1 MSYNKHKD
9 ALPEKTVAMAKII
22 FDDLGIKPDI
32 VMTERLKG
40 VYSSTLTDREGGWVT
55 CGKGTTEEYCLA
67 SAYGEAIEHLCN
79 YTAYDLGRISGAVDH
94 AYGFSQYPDEVNVRI
109 SEIPTRFPQIY
120 SDLQE
125 SYGILSGRTASPEA
139 IIHLLEQYFGK
150 DTLPCIPF
158 YSVKTR
164 QEVLLPNALLSN
176 LCGSNGG
183 GAGNTPEEAIGHALD
198 EIAERFAKER
208 IYHTGLTPPDVPLS
222 FIQDHAPDLL
232 PIIAELESS
241 GQFRVVVKDASLGL
255 GLPVLCVLLVDQ
267 ENQRYMVNF
276 GAHPS
281 FPVALERCFT
291 EMFQFY
297 EGGNTQ
303 MRRKKMTPTLLPD
316 EKILNGIS
324 NWVSLLKDDVGYI
337 PLSFFA
343 GEHSWSFCGWDIMP
357 DYTNSMGLQRQLET
371 LGSLSN
377 DIYIRN
383 NSYFPFY
390 AYRVYIPGV
399 STTKLPFDEK
409 QLNSFLISQKMNNYF
424 SKSATLSVSDLTIL
438 RDYIFDPDTF
448 ASSLVLHNLG
458 EDQRYILYAALLK
471 DLGDPM
477 RALSILDMFEGKRSK
492 CAALSLRLRAMGYTD
507 AMIHQMV
514 DLFYGEVDGQYGK
527 LWLSEPVFPHL
538 AESLFSSDTLAAE
551 NNKSVDYNTA
561 LNALHLRL
569 KAHMKK
575 IPLSQSDTDNVI
587 YPNQET

>member
-1 MSYNKHKD
+1 MERIILPRDLSLLEIEAIMHEAPSAEYEVFLMRSGCKFADSFCLGFHYDRFGALCQNLRRSTYTFHGEMQSFKD
-9 ALPEKTVAMAKII
+9 HQLAMLNETAYQTL
-22 FDDLGIKPDI
+22 F
-32 VMTERLKG
+32 
-40 VYSSTLTDREGGWVT
+40 SS
-55 CGKGTTEEYCLA
+55 
-67 SAYGEAIEHLCN
+67 SGEAIEHLCN

-303 MRRKKMTPTLLPD
+303 MRRKKMTSTLLPA
-316 EKILNGIS
+316 ERILNGIS
-324 NWVSLLKDDVGYI
+324 NWVD
-337 PLSFFA
+337 
-343 GEHSWSFCGWDIMP
+343 
-357 DYTNSMGLQRQLET
+357 
-371 LGSLSN
+371 GS
-377 DIYIRN
+377 
-383 NSYFPFY
+383 
-390 AYRVYIPGV
+390 
-399 STTKLPFDEK
+399 
-409 QLNSFLISQKMNNYF
+409 
-424 SKSATLSVSDLTIL
+424 
-438 RDYIFDPDTF
+438 
-448 ASSLVLHNLG
+448 
-458 EDQRYILYAALLK
+458 
-471 DLGDPM
+471 
-477 RALSILDMFEGKRSK
+477 
-492 CAALSLRLRAMGYTD
+492 
-507 AMIHQMV
+507 
-514 DLFYGEVDGQYGK
+514 
-527 LWLSEPVFPHL
+527 
-538 AESLFSSDTLAAE
+538 
-551 NNKSVDYNTA
+551 
-561 LNALHLRL
+561 
-569 KAHMKK
+569 
-575 IPLSQSDTDNVI
+575 
-587 YPNQET
+587 

>member
-1 MSYNKHKD
+1 MSYSKHKD
-9 ALPEKTVAMAKII
+9 APPEQSVAMAKII
-22 FDDLGIKPDI
+22 FDNLGIKPDI
-32 VMTERLKG
+32 EVTERLRG
-40 VYSSTLTDREGGWVT
+40 VFSSTLTDRAGSWVT

-79 YTAYDLGRISGAVDH
+79 YTAYDLSRISVAADQ
-94 AYGFSQYPDEVNVRI
+94 AYGFFQYPDEVNVKI

-120 SDLQE
+120 SDLKE
-125 SYGILSGRTASPEA
+125 SYGMLSGHTASPEA
-139 IIHLLEQYFGK
+139 IIHLLKQYF
-150 DTLPCIPF
+150 DTDNLPCIPF

-208 IYHTGLTPPDVPLS
+208 IYHTGLTPPDVPFS
-222 FIQDHAPDLL
+222 FIQTYAPELL
-232 PIIAELESS
+232 PIIAEIESS

-281 FPVALERCFT
+281 FPVALERCLT

-297 EGGNTQ
+297 ESGNTQ
-303 MRRKKMTPTLLPD
+303 MRRKKMTSTLLPD
-316 EKILNGIS
+316 ERILNGIS
-324 NWVSLLKDDVGYI
+324 NWVSLLKDDVGYL

-343 GEHSWSFCGWDIMP
+343 GEQSWPFCGWDIIP
-357 DYTNSMGLQRQLET
+357 DYTNAMGLQRQLET

-409 QLNSFLISQKMNNYF
+409 QLNSFLISRKMKQYF
-424 SKSATLSVSDLTIL
+424 SKGSSLSVSDLTIL

-458 EDQRYILYAALLK
+458 EEQRYILYAALLK
-471 DLGDPM
+471 DLGEPM
-477 RALSILDMFEGKRSK
+477 RALSILNMFEDKRSK
-492 CAALSLRLRAMGYTD
+492 CAALALRLRALGYTD
-507 AMIHQMV
+507 DLVHQLI
-514 DLFYGEVDGQYGK
+514 DLFYGKADGKYGIF
-527 LWLSEPVFPHL
+527 WLSESVFPHL
-538 AESLFSSDTLAAE
+538 IESLFPSDPREEET
-551 NNKSVDYNTA
+551 NTSIDHNTA

-569 KAHMKK
+569 KAHMQKT
-575 IPLSQSDTDNVI
+575 PLAQSDTDIVI
-587 YPNQET
+587 YPN